1 MRGLVTC
8 KDLRVRLFS
17 LNCYLFGAFQAVLTA
32 SWPPLDPRI
41 NNKSGRPHQRKFPSA
56 RPIFRLCWAPPTCSY
71 GPADWRFSD
80 HAAGLDQSAGQSVL
94 HIVSTKQRS
103 GLGANRPVH
112 DAVGQAA
119 RKSKGNRP
127 NSESGKLTCDLL
139 NAHVELATRLLGQAD
154 SRGQALARRSA
165 ERAGLLAPPEQA
177 RVSQLGAV
185 KL

>member
-119 RKSKGNRP
+119 RKRKGNRP

-139 NAHVELATRLLGQAD
+139 NAHMLSWLPDCSAKLTRA
-154 SRGQALARRSA
+154 ARPLPAARPS
-165 ERAGLLAPPEQA
+165 EQA
-177 RVSQLGAV
+177 CWRRPSRPE
-185 KL
+185 